1 MYTAN
6 LYQMELDRIRYGVT
20 KYIRTRL
27 HKIEQDVF
35 YIVQHSK
42 DMMARARL
50 SGRCALLLGDA
61 CVCAS
66 LWLVRLARPVSAF
79 AFGDGRR
86 HKQRG
91 HARASAPQRQV
102 RAEPACIVMAR

>member
-27 HKIEQDVF
+27 HKIERDVF

-50 SGRCALLLGDA
+50 SARC
-61 CVCAS
+61 V
-66 LWLVRLARPVSAF
+66 
-79 AFGDGRR
+79 
-86 HKQRG
+86 
-91 HARASAPQRQV
+91 
-102 RAEPACIVMAR
+102 